1 MSHRK
6 YKTLEENKTLF
17 LLVLKGKKRW
27 PLPFQ
32 KPKNWAAEKRTSSK
46 RWGRKWHKTTV
57 EKEKE
62 KLTEFLGGTTR
73 VPALLYGES
82 PLSLGEINLNQY
94 EVLFFEPLHCYLNQI
109 SYVLKEL
116 PHHITDVDT
125 LMTLKETLSIALKKK
140 QAPLQ
145 RLFSSTSLGHHSLK
159 WKIRQQC
166 NGLLTTLAEKVGIFY
181 AKEDTRY
188 LKQILPLANLSFKH
202 ALAMRAILTPSKTM
216 TIRKLYL
223 PVSHTRRR
231 YHCRRKY
238 SQHSRTGNYK
248 VGKEVTW

>member
-73 VPALLYGES
+73 VPALLYGECL
-82 PLSLGEINLNQY
+82 LSLGEINLNQY
-94 EVLFFEPLHCYLNQI
+94 EVLFFEPLHCYLNHI
-109 SYVLKEL
+109 SYVLEEL

-125 LMTLKETLSIALKKK
+125 LVTLKEALSVALKKDK
-140 QAPLQ
+140 FRCNNYFRVLLQ
-145 RLFSSTSLGHHSLK
+145 VTILLSGKSDNSVMDYWQHLLK
-159 WKIRQQC
+159 RWEYFMPKK
-166 NGLLTTLAEKVGIFY
+166 TP
-181 AKEDTRY
+181 DTE
-188 LKQILPLANLSFKH
+188 
-202 ALAMRAILTPSKTM
+202 
-216 TIRKLYL
+216 
-223 PVSHTRRR
+223 
-231 YHCRRKY
+231 
-238 SQHSRTGNYK
+238 SRSCDLQTFHLNMPWQWGPY
-248 VGKEVTW
+248 

>member
-46 RWGRKWHKTTV
+46 RWGSGTKQQLQ
-57 EKEKE
+57 E

-73 VPALLYGES
+73 VPELLYGES
-82 PLSLGEINLNQY
+82 QLSCLNHISCVRGTPSSHHRCGHTCDI
-94 EVLFFEPLHCYLNQI
+94 EGDTLHCPQKRQ
-109 SYVLKEL
+109 V
-116 PHHITDVDT
+116 
-125 LMTLKETLSIALKKK
+125 
-140 QAPLQ
+140 PLQ
-145 RLFSSTSLGHHSLK
+145 QLFSSTSPGHHSLK

-188 LKQILPLANLSFKH
+188 PKQILRLANLSFNRGCS
-202 ALAMRAILTPSKTM
+202 L
-216 TIRKLYL
+216 
-223 PVSHTRRR
+223 
-231 YHCRRKY
+231 
-238 SQHSRTGNYK
+238 
-248 VGKEVTW
+248 

>member
-32 KPKNWAAEKRTSSK
+32 KPKNWAAERRTSSK
-46 RWGRKWHKTTV
+46 RWGRKWHKTAAARETYRISWGYNQSSCIV
-57 EKEKE
+57 VRWEPVNFRRNKPKSVWSLILWTTSLLP
-62 KLTEFLGGTTR
+62 KPHFIRVRGTPSSHHRCGHTCDIE
-73 VPALLYGES
+73 GDT
-82 PLSLGEINLNQY
+82 
-94 EVLFFEPLHCYLNQI
+94 LHC
-109 SYVLKEL
+109 
-116 PHHITDVDT
+116 P
-125 LMTLKETLSIALKKK
+125 KKR

-188 LKQILPLANLSFKH
+188 PKQILRLANLSFNRGCS
-202 ALAMRAILTPSKTM
+202 L
-216 TIRKLYL
+216 
-223 PVSHTRRR
+223 
-231 YHCRRKY
+231 
-238 SQHSRTGNYK
+238 
-248 VGKEVTW
+248 